1 MNSILHKSPFIGVA
15 GNIGVGKTTFT
26 EIVGKHFGL
35 KEYYESVIDNPYL
48 EDFYGDMG
56 RWSFNLQIYFL
67 HHRFSGHIEMGKGS
81 TGVIQDRTIYE
92 DVEIF
97 ARNLHEM
104 KFMSQRD
111 WDTYCA
117 LFNNMIRFLK
127 KPDLIIYLQAKTN
140 VLISRIQNRNR
151 DFEQKIDAEYL
162 YRLNMT
168 YDKWI
173 KGISDIP
180 VLVIDTNEFN
190 IFKDSEKLEDI
201 FQQIE
206 LKLSESK
213 R

>member
-1 MNSILHKSPFIGVA
+1 MNAHPFVGLA

-26 EIVGKHFGL
+26 EKMANAFNWTPI
-35 KEYYESVIDNPYL
+35 YESVTDNPYL
-48 EDFYGDMG
+48 NDFYSDMN

-67 HHRFSGHIEMGKGS
+67 HHRFSGHIEMAQGS

-97 ARNLHEM
+97 ARNLHKM

-162 YRLNMT
+162 HRLNLS
-168 YDKWI
+168 YEKWI
-173 KGISDIP
+173 KEIKDIP

-190 IFKDSEKLEDI
+190 IFKDFLRI
-201 FQQIE
+201 CCC
-206 LKLSESK
+206 
-213 R
+213 

>member
-1 MNSILHKSPFIGVA
+1 MNTLNNSSPFIGVA

-26 EIVGKHFGL
+26 EIVAKHFGL

-67 HHRFSGHIEMGKGS
+67 HHRFSGHIEMS
-81 TGVIQDRTIYE
+81 NTSSGVIQDRTIYE

-111 WDTYCA
+111 WDTYCD
-117 LFNNMIRFLK
+117 LFSNMVHFLK

-140 VLISRIQNRNR
+140 VLISRIENRNR
-151 DFEQKIDAEYL
+151 DFEQKIDVEYL
-162 YRLNMT
+162 HRLNLS
-168 YDKWI
+168 YEKWI
-173 KGISDIP
+173 KEITDIP

-190 IFKDSEKLEDI
+190 IFKDSEKLNLI

-206 LKLSESK
+206 LKLSESE
-213 R
+213 

>member
-1 MNSILHKSPFIGVA
+1 MNLPLHKPPFIGVA
-15 GNIGVGKTTFT
+15 GNIGVGKSTFT
-26 EIVGKHFGL
+26 GIVGKHFEL
-35 KEYYESVIDNPYL
+35 EEYYESVIDNPYL
-48 EDFYGDMG
+48 EDFYVDMG

-67 HHRFSGHIEMGKGS
+67 QHRFSGHIEIAKGS
-81 TGVIQDRTIYE
+81 IGVIQDRTIYE

-104 KFMSQRD
+104 KFMSKRD
-111 WDTYCA
+111 WNTYCD
-117 LFNNMIRFLK
+117 LFNNMTRFLK

-151 DFEQKIDAEYL
+151 GFEQKIDAEYL
-162 YRLNMT
+162 HRLNLT

-190 IFKDSEKLEDI
+190 IFKDYGKLEDI

-206 LKLSESK
+206 MKLSESK
-213 R
+213 K

>member
-1 MNSILHKSPFIGVA
+1 MKNHPFVGLA

-26 EIVGKHFGL
+26 EIVAK
-35 KEYYESVIDNPYL
+35 KMDWIPYYESVADNPYL
-48 EDFYGDMG
+48 IDFYRDMS
-56 RWSFNLQIYFL
+56 RWSFNLQVYFL
-67 HHRFSGHIEMGKGS
+67 HKRFKTHHQMSMSNG
-81 TGVIQDRTIYE
+81 GVIQDRTIYE

-111 WDTYCA
+111 WDTYCD

-162 YRLNMT
+162 HRLNLT

-190 IFKDSEKLEDI
+190 IFKDSEKLENI

-213 R
+213 K

>member
-1 MNSILHKSPFIGVA
+1 
-15 GNIGVGKTTFT
+15 
-26 EIVGKHFGL
+26 
-35 KEYYESVIDNPYL
+35 
-48 EDFYGDMG
+48 
-56 RWSFNLQIYFL
+56 
-67 HHRFSGHIEMGKGS
+67 
-81 TGVIQDRTIYE
+81 
-92 DVEIF
+92 
-97 ARNLHEM
+97 M

-127 KPDLIIYLQAKTN
+127 KPNLIIYLQAKTN

-151 DFEQKIDAEYL
+151 DFEHKIDAEYL
-162 YRLNMT
+162 HRLNLT

-190 IFKDSEKLEDI
+190 IFKDSEKLKNI

-213 R
+213 K